1 MPLQPENYPAKSPLI
16 AEELEGQLKTLL
28 DKLEAPVTLV
38 CVVGEDEKSAE
49 MVAFLNHMMGLSQKL
64 NLILLAHGEAPREEE
79 LLDASLLPATGVY
92 AGETAE
98 TFGRMVFHGI
108 PGGKEIT
115 GFAGALL
122 NAGNAAKPLDK
133 PTMKDIGKIKK
144 PVSIQVCV
152 SLACHHCAQLVMA
165 AQRVAWEN
173 PLVTAHMIDAN
184 LYPELVKRYQIQR
197 VPLTVLNGDKTVP
210 GGKTMAE
217 LTTLLA
223 KL

>member
-1 MPLQPENYPAKSPLI
+1 MPLQPESYPAKSPLI
-16 AEELEGQLKTLL
+16 AEELEGQLSQLFARL
-28 DKLEAPVTLV
+28 SAPVTLV
-38 CVVGEDEKSAE
+38 CVLDEGEKSGEMAAFVNHIAGLSPQLSCRFLSPGEDR
-49 MVAFLNHMMGLSQKL
+49 
-64 NLILLAHGEAPREEE
+64 LADEA
-79 LLDASLLPATGVY
+79 LDASLLPATGIY
-92 AGETAE
+92 TESGFA
-98 TFGRMVFHGI
+98 RMAFHGV

-122 NAGNAAKPLDK
+122 NAGGAAKPLDK
-133 PTMKDIGKIKK
+133 PTLKDIGKIKK
-144 PVSIQVCV
+144 PVDIRVCV
-152 SLACHHCAQLVMA
+152 SLACHHCAQLVMS

-184 LYPELVKRYQIQR
+184 LYPGLVEKYQIQR
-197 VPLTVLNGDKTVP
+197 VPLTVLNGEQTVP

>member
-1 MPLQPENYPAKSPLI
+1 MPLQPQSFPAKSPLI
-16 AEELEGQLKTLL
+16 APELEEQLSQLL
-28 DKLEAPVTLV
+28 SKLTGPVTLV
-38 CVVGEDEKSAE
+38 CVLGEDEKSGE
-49 MVAFLNHMMGLSQKL
+49 MAAFVNHVAGLSPQLSRKFL
-64 NLILLAHGEAPREEE
+64 RAGEDQRADEA
-79 LLDASLLPATGVY
+79 LDASMLPATGVY
-92 AGETAE
+92 AGEA
-98 TFGRMVFHGI
+98 FGRMVFHGV

-122 NAGNAAKPLDK
+122 NAGGAAKPLDK
-133 PTMKDIGKIKK
+133 PTLKDIGKIKK
-144 PVSIQVCV
+144 PVNVQVCV
-152 SLACHHCAQLVMA
+152 SLACHHCAQLVMS

-184 LYPELVKRYQIQR
+184 LYPELVKKYQIQR

>member
-1 MPLQPENYPAKSPLI
+1 MPLQADAFPAKSPLI
-16 AEELEGQLKTLL
+16 APELEEQLSQLL
-28 DKLEAPVTLV
+28 GRLDAPVALV
-38 CVVGEDEKSAE
+38 CVLGEDEKSGE
-49 MVAFLNHMMGLSQKL
+49 MAAFLNHMAGLSPRLSCKF
-64 NLILLAHGEAPREEE
+64 LAPGEDPAVDEA
-79 LLDASLLPATGVY
+79 LDASLLPATGVY
-92 AGETAE
+92 TQAGFA
-98 TFGRMVFHGI
+98 RMVFHGV

-122 NAGNAAKPLDK
+122 NAGGAAKPLDK

-144 PVSIQVCV
+144 PMDIRVCV
-152 SLACHHCAQLVMA
+152 SLACHHCAQLVMS

-173 PLVTAHMIDAN
+173 PQVTAHMIDAN
-184 LYPELVKRYQIQR
+184 LYPELVKKYQIQR

>member
-1 MPLQPENYPAKSPLI
+1 MPLSPERYPAKSPLI
-16 AEELEGQLKTLL
+16 APELEDQLKTLL
-28 DKLEAPVTLV
+28 DKLSAPVALV
-38 CVVGEDEKSAE
+38 CVLDEGEKSAE
-49 MVAFLNHMMGLSQKL
+49 MAAFVNHIAGLSPQLSCKF
-64 NLILLAHGEAPREEE
+64 LAPGEDPGTDEA
-79 LLDASLLPATGVY
+79 LDASLLPATGVY
-92 AGETAE
+92 AGEA
-98 TFGRMVFHGI
+98 FGRMVFHGV

-133 PTMKDIGKIKK
+133 PTLKDIAKIKK
-144 PVSIQVCV
+144 PVDIRVCV
-152 SLACHHCAQLVMA
+152 SLACHHCAQLVMS

-184 LYPELVKRYQIQR
+184 LYPELVARYQIQR
-197 VPLTVLNGDKTVP
+197 VPLTVVNGDKTIP

>member
-1 MPLQPENYPAKSPLI
+1 MKKST
-16 AEELEGQLKTLL
+16 GFLL
-28 DKLEAPVTLV
+28 GIGAGLAAGAAAGMMAPQSSRRTMQRQMDRGMHKLSGAVDQAV
-38 CVVGEDEKSAE
+38 
-49 MVAFLNHMMGLSQKL
+49 
-64 NLILLAHGEAPREEE
+64 
-79 LLDASLLPATGVY
+79 DASLLPATGIY
-92 AGETAE
+92 TEAG
-98 TFGRMVFHGI
+98 FGRMAFHGI

-133 PTMKDIGKIKK
+133 PTLKDIGKIKK

-152 SLACHHCAQLVMA
+152 SLACHHCAQLVMS

-184 LYPELVKRYQIQR
+184 LYPELVKQYQIQR
-197 VPLTVLNGDKTVP
+197 VPLTVLNGDQTVP

>member
-1 MPLQPENYPAKSPLI
+1 MKLRPEDHPAKSPLI
-16 AEELEGQLKTLL
+16 APELEDQLKPLL
-28 DKLEAPVTLV
+28 AKLEAPVTLV
-38 CVVGEDEKSAE
+38 CLLGEDGKSAE
-49 MVAFLNHMMGLSQKL
+49 MAAFVNHIAGLSPQLSCKF
-64 NLILLAHGEAPREEE
+64 LAPGEDPDTDEA
-79 LLDASLLPATGVY
+79 LDASLLPATGVY
-92 AGETAE
+92 TEAG
-98 TFGRMVFHGI
+98 FGRMVFHGV

-122 NAGNAAKPLDK
+122 NAGGAAKPLDK
-133 PTMKDIGKIKK
+133 PTLKDIAKIRK
-144 PVSIQVCV
+144 PVDIRVCV
-152 SLACHHCAQLVMA
+152 SLACHHCAQLVMS

>member
-16 AEELEGQLKTLL
+16 SSELEGQLQPLL
-28 DKLEAPVTLV
+28 DKLAAPVTLV
-38 CVVGEDEKSAE
+38 CVLDEGDKSGEMA
-49 MVAFLNHMMGLSQKL
+49 AFVNHIAGLSPQLSCKFL
-64 NLILLAHGEAPREEE
+64 SVG
-79 LLDASLLPATGVY
+79 GVY
-92 AGETAE
+92 AGE
-98 TFGRMVFHGI
+98 TFGRMVFHGV

-144 PVSIQVCV
+144 PVNIQVCV
-152 SLACHHCAQLVMA
+152 SLACHHCAQLVMS

-173 PLVTAHMIDAN
+173 PLATAHMIDAN
-184 LYPELVKRYQIQR
+184 LYPELVARYQIQR
-197 VPLTVLNGDKTVP
+197 VPLTVLNGDKAIP

>member
-1 MPLQPENYPAKSPLI
+1 MPLQTDTYPAKSALLSP
-16 AEELEGQLKTLL
+16 ELEGQLSQLL
-28 DKLEAPVTLV
+28 AKLANPVTLV
-38 CVVGEDEKSAE
+38 CLVGEAEKSGE
-49 MVAFLNHMMGLSQKL
+49 MAAFLNHVAGLSPQLSCKF
-64 NLILLAHGEAPREEE
+64 LAPGEDPETDKA
-79 LLDASLLPATGVY
+79 LDASMLPATGVY
-92 AGETAE
+92 AGDE
-98 TFGRMVFHGI
+98 FGRMVFHGV

-122 NAGNAAKPLDK
+122 NAGGAAKPLDK
-133 PTMKDIGKIKK
+133 PTLKDIGKINK
-144 PVSIQVCV
+144 PVDIRVCV
-152 SLACHHCAQLVMA
+152 SLACHHCAQLVMS

-184 LYPELVKRYQIQR
+184 LYPELVNQYQIQR

>member
-1 MPLQPENYPAKSPLI
+1 MPLQPENYPAKSPLVSP
-16 AEELEGQLKTLL
+16 ELEGQLQPLL
-28 DKLEAPVTLV
+28 DKLAAPVTLV
-38 CVVGEDEKSAE
+38 CVLDGGDKSGEMAAFVNHIAGLSPQLSCKFLAPGEDPEVDGA
-49 MVAFLNHMMGLSQKL
+49 
-64 NLILLAHGEAPREEE
+64 
-79 LLDASLLPATGVY
+79 LDASLLPATGIY
-92 AGETAE
+92 TQAGFA
-98 TFGRMVFHGI
+98 RMAFHGI

-122 NAGNAAKPLDK
+122 NAGGAAKPLDK
-133 PTMKDIGKIKK
+133 PTMKDIGKIKR
-144 PVSIQVCV
+144 PVNIQVCV
-152 SLACHHCAQLVMA
+152 SLACHHCAQLVMS

-173 PLVTAHMIDAN
+173 PQVTAHMIDAN
-184 LYPELVKRYQIQR
+184 LYPELVKQYQIQR

>member
-1 MPLQPENYPAKSPLI
+1 MPLQPKNYPGKSPLI
-16 AEELEGQLKTLL
+16 APELESQLGQLLA
-28 DKLEAPVTLV
+28 KLEAPVTLV
-38 CVVGEDEKSAE
+38 CLLGEDGKSAE
-49 MVAFLNHMMGLSQKL
+49 MAAFVNHIAGLSPQLSCKF
-64 NLILLAHGEAPREEE
+64 LAPGEDPDTDEA
-79 LLDASLLPATGVY
+79 LDASLLPATGVY
-92 AGETAE
+92 TEAG
-98 TFGRMVFHGI
+98 FGRMVFHGV

-122 NAGNAAKPLDK
+122 NAGGAAKPLDK
-133 PTMKDIGKIKK
+133 PTLKDIAKIRK
-144 PVSIQVCV
+144 PVDIRVCV
-152 SLACHHCAQLVMA
+152 SLACHHCAQLVMS

-184 LYPELVKRYQIQR
+184 LYPELVKRHQIQR

>member
-16 AEELEGQLKTLL
+16 AEELEGQLGQLL
-28 DKLEAPVTLV
+28 SKLPAPVTLV
-38 CVVGEDEKSAE
+38 CVLDQGEKSGEMAAFVNHIAGLSPQLSCRFLAPGEDPA
-49 MVAFLNHMMGLSQKL
+49 VD
-64 NLILLAHGEAPREEE
+64 EAV
-79 LLDASLLPATGVY
+79 DASLLPATGVY
-92 AGETAE
+92 TEAG
-98 TFGRMVFHGI
+98 FGRMVFHGI

-122 NAGNAAKPLDK
+122 NAGNAARPLDK
-133 PTMKDIGKIKK
+133 PTLKDIGKIKK

-152 SLACHHCAQLVMA
+152 SLACHHCAQLVMS

-184 LYPELVKRYQIQR
+184 LYPELVEKYQIQR
-197 VPLTVLNGDKTVP
+197 VPLTVLNGEKTVP

>member
-16 AEELEGQLKTLL
+16 ADELEGQLSQLL
-28 DKLEAPVTLV
+28 SKLSAPVTLV
-38 CVVGEDEKSAE
+38 CVLDEGAKSGEMAAFVNHIAGLSPQLSRKFLAPGEDPAADAA
-49 MVAFLNHMMGLSQKL
+49 V
-64 NLILLAHGEAPREEE
+64 
-79 LLDASLLPATGVY
+79 DASLLPATGVY
-92 AGETAE
+92 TEAG
-98 TFGRMVFHGI
+98 FGRMAFHGI

-133 PTMKDIGKIKK
+133 PTLKDIGKIKQ
-144 PVSIQVCV
+144 PADIRVCV
-152 SLACHHCAQLVMA
+152 SLACHHCAQLVMN

-184 LYPELVKRYQIQR
+184 LYPELVRRYQIQR
-197 VPLTVLNGDKTVP
+197 VPLTVVNGDQTIP

>member
-1 MPLQPENYPAKSPLI
+1 MPMQADAYPAKSPLI
-16 AEELEGQLKTLL
+16 APELEEQLSQLL
-28 DKLEAPVTLV
+28 GKLDAPVALV
-38 CVVGEDEKSAE
+38 CVLGEDEKSGE
-49 MVAFLNHMMGLSQKL
+49 MAAFVNHIAGLSPRLSCRVLAPGEDPAVDEAL
-64 NLILLAHGEAPREEE
+64 N
-79 LLDASLLPATGVY
+79 ASLLPATGVY
-92 AGETAE
+92 AGEA
-98 TFGRMVFHGI
+98 FGRMVFHGV

-144 PVSIQVCV
+144 PVDIQVCV
-152 SLACHHCAQLVMA
+152 SLACHHCAQLVMS

-184 LYPELVKRYQIQR
+184 LYPELVKKHQIQR

>member
-16 AEELEGQLKTLL
+16 APELEEQLSQLL
-28 DKLEAPVTLV
+28 GKLAAPVTLV
-38 CVVGEDEKSAE
+38 CLLGEDGKSGE
-49 MVAFLNHMMGLSQKL
+49 MAAFLNHVAGLSPRLSLKFL
-64 NLILLAHGEAPREEE
+64 SPGEDPAVDE
-79 LLDASLLPATGVY
+79 LLDVSLLPATGVY
-92 AGETAE
+92 AGEE
-98 TFGRMVFHGI
+98 FGRMVFHGV

-133 PTMKDIGKIKK
+133 PTLKDIGKIKK
-144 PVSIQVCV
+144 PVNIQVCV
-152 SLACHHCAQLVMA
+152 SLACHHCAQLVMS
-165 AQRVAWEN
+165 AQRAAWEN

-184 LYPELVKRYQIQR
+184 LYPELVKKYQIQR
-197 VPLTVLNGDKTVP
+197 VPLTVLNGEKTIP

>member
-16 AEELEGQLKTLL
+16 APELEEQLGQLLS
-28 DKLEAPVTLV
+28 KLAVSVTLV
-38 CVVGEDEKSAE
+38 CLVGEDGKSGE
-49 MVAFLNHMMGLSQKL
+49 MAAFLNHVAGLSPRL
-64 NLILLAHGEAPREEE
+64 SLRLLSPGEDPAVDET
-79 LLDASLLPATGVY
+79 LDASMLPATGIYVG
-92 AGETAE
+92 GE
-98 TFGRMVFHGI
+98 FGRMVFHGV

-122 NAGNAAKPLDK
+122 NAGGAAKPLDK
-133 PTMKDIGKIKK
+133 PTLKDIGRIKK
-144 PVSIQVCV
+144 PVDIQVCV
-152 SLACHHCAQLVMA
+152 SLACHHCAQLVMN

-197 VPLTVLNGDKTVP
+197 VPRTVLNGDKTIP

>member
-16 AEELEGQLKTLL
+16 APELEGQLAQLL
-28 DKLEAPVTLV
+28 AKLEGPVTLV
-38 CVVGEDEKSAE
+38 CIVGDDGKSAE
-49 MVAFLNHMMGLSQKL
+49 MAALINHIAGLSPRL
-64 NLILLAHGEAPREEE
+64 SRRFLAPGEDPAADGA
-79 LLDASLLPATGVY
+79 LDASLLPATGIY
-92 AGETAE
+92 AGEE
-98 TFGRMVFHGI
+98 FGRMVFHGV

-115 GFAGALL
+115 GLAAALL
-122 NAGNAAKPLDK
+122 NAGGAAKPLDK
-133 PTMKDIGKIKK
+133 PTLKDIARIKK
-144 PVSIQVCV
+144 PVDIRVCV
-152 SLACHHCAQLVMA
+152 SLACHHCAQLVA
-165 AQRVAWEN
+165 SAQRVAWEN

-184 LYPELVKRYQIQR
+184 LYPALVEKYQIQR

>member
-16 AEELEGQLKTLL
+16 APELEGQLGQLFARL
-28 DKLEAPVTLV
+28 SAPVALV
-38 CVVGEDEKSAE
+38 CLLGEDEKSAE
-49 MVAFLNHMMGLSQKL
+49 MAAFVNHVAGLSP
-64 NLILLAHGEAPREEE
+64 LLSVRFLAPGEDQLADET
-79 LLDASLLPATGVY
+79 LDASLLPATGVY
-92 AGETAE
+92 AGEA
-98 TFGRMVFHGI
+98 FGRMVFHGV

-115 GFAGALL
+115 GFAGA
-122 NAGNAAKPLDK
+122 AKPLDK
-133 PTMKDIGKIKK
+133 PTLKDIGKIKK
-144 PVSIQVCV
+144 PVDIRVCV
-152 SLACHHCAQLVMA
+152 SLACHHCAQLVA
-165 AQRVAWEN
+165 SAQRVAWEN

-184 LYPELVKRYQIQR
+184 LYPGLVEKYQIQR

>member
-1 MPLQPENYPAKSPLI
+1 MPLQTENYPAKSALI
-16 AEELEGQLKTLL
+16 VPELEEQLSQLL
-28 DKLEAPVTLV
+28 SKLTAPVALV
-38 CVVGEDEKSAE
+38 CLVGEDGKSGE
-49 MVAFLNHMMGLSQKL
+49 MAAFLNHVAGLSPQLSCKFL
-64 NLILLAHGEAPREEE
+64 SPGEDPAVDQA
-79 LLDASLLPATGVY
+79 LDASMLPATGVY
-92 AGETAE
+92 TEAG
-98 TFGRMVFHGI
+98 FGRMVFHGV

-122 NAGNAAKPLDK
+122 NAGGAAKPLDK
-133 PTMKDIGKIKK
+133 PTMKDVGKIKK
-144 PVSIQVCV
+144 PVDIRVCV
-152 SLACHHCAQLVMA
+152 SLACHHCAQLVMS

-173 PLVTAHMIDAN
+173 PQVTAHMIDAN

-197 VPLTVLNGDKTVP
+197 VPLMALNGDQTFP